1 MTEDVD
7 DGSSS
12 SVSIRLPATA
22 QYLRVA
28 RLTASSLAAD
38 LDFDMD
44 QIDEIKVA
52 VDELGAALLGSA
64 GEGELELV
72 FDTADDEL
80 SVRGRR
86 RAHGDVELDPI
97 AVELLEIVTDA
108 YDLHTADGHHSFWL
122 RKSGAGDE
130 DDR

>member
-22 QYLRVA
+22 RYLRVA

-44 QIDEIKVA
+44 QLDEVKVA
-52 VDELGAALLGSA
+52 VDELGAALLGPA

-72 FDTADDEL
+72 FDTTDNEL

-86 RAHGDVELDPI
+86 RARNDLTLDPI

-108 YDLHTADGHHSFWL
+108 YDLRTDDGHHSFWL
-122 RKSGAGDE
+122 RKSRPADR